1 MSSAASTA
9 RSSQSTSR
17 KDPAWE
23 FALPLTGNETK
34 NQVGCLYCKNYFK
47 GGITRLKRHLAGVRG
62 QSVYCTQVPD
72 DVKEKVKAMLD
83 AHGEKKSAKLD
94 SQLRLRQQVNIN
106 GNDDEEME
114 EVGEVEVQE
123 APSAA
128 GSTLV
133 RKKPRNKGPL
143 DSYCMRPE
151 EARAKG
157 KHIQTTMSKHCK
169 VKERE
174 KLMSIL
180 QIGFMRQQFLIT
192 QFFLES
198 FDLMLE
204 AIGQFGA

>member
-34 NQVGCLYCKNYFK
+34 NQVGCLYCKNYLK

-133 RKKPRNKGPL
+133 HKKPRNKGPL